1 MEQRGKLIIFSA
13 PSGSGKSTI
22 IQSLLNRDLNLSF
35 SISATS
41 RAPRGTE
48 KNGVEYYFIT
58 PDEFRERIANDE
70 FLEYEEV
77 YAGKFYGTLK
87 SEVERILDSGKNVI
101 FDVDVVGGLNIK
113 KYYGNQ
119 ALALFIQPPSIQA
132 LEQRLKNRATDT
144 PEVIAHR
151 IAKAEYELSF
161 APKFDK
167 IIVNDILEKAQ
178 EEAYRSITAFFSGT
192 FNPVHTG
199 HLILANYLCEY
210 EGFDEIWLSVSPQN
224 PLREKL
230 SSNNDRQR
238 IEMLNMAVNGNSKI
252 RTTDIEFTLP
262 RPSYTIQTLEALRKK
277 HPERIFTLIIGA
289 DNWLS
294 FNRWKDYDKIIE
306 EYPIY
311 IYPRRGYDIDER
323 SLPANVKLCHAPII
337 EISSTQIRQGISEGK
352 NMNYFIPRPVYDYI
366 INHGLYKNKD

>member
-1 MEQRGKLIIFSA
+1 MQ
-13 PSGSGKSTI
+13 P
-22 IQSLLNRDLNLSF
+22 
-35 SISATS
+35 
-41 RAPRGTE
+41 
-48 KNGVEYYFIT
+48 
-58 PDEFRERIANDE
+58 
-70 FLEYEEV
+70 
-77 YAGKFYGTLK
+77 
-87 SEVERILDSGKNVI
+87 
-101 FDVDVVGGLNIK
+101 IK
-113 KYYGNQ
+113 
-119 ALALFIQPPSIQA
+119 
-132 LEQRLKNRATDT
+132 
-144 PEVIAHR
+144 
-151 IAKAEYELSF
+151 
-161 APKFDK
+161 
-167 IIVNDILEKAQ
+167 
-178 EEAYRSITAFFSGT
+178 TAFFSGT

-238 IEMLNMAVNGNSKI
+238 IEMLNIAVNGNSKI

-262 RPSYTIQTLEALRKK
+262 RPSYTILTLEALRKK
-277 HPERIFTLIIGA
+277 YPERIFTLIIGA

-294 FNRWKDYDKIIE
+294 FNRWKDYNKIIE

-311 IYPRRGYDIDER
+311 IYPRRGYDIDKR

>member
-1 MEQRGKLIIFSA
+1 MQ
-13 PSGSGKSTI
+13 P
-22 IQSLLNRDLNLSF
+22 
-35 SISATS
+35 
-41 RAPRGTE
+41 
-48 KNGVEYYFIT
+48 
-58 PDEFRERIANDE
+58 
-70 FLEYEEV
+70 
-77 YAGKFYGTLK
+77 
-87 SEVERILDSGKNVI
+87 
-101 FDVDVVGGLNIK
+101 IK
-113 KYYGNQ
+113 
-119 ALALFIQPPSIQA
+119 
-132 LEQRLKNRATDT
+132 
-144 PEVIAHR
+144 
-151 IAKAEYELSF
+151 
-161 APKFDK
+161 
-167 IIVNDILEKAQ
+167 
-178 EEAYRSITAFFSGT
+178 TAFFSGT

-224 PLREKL
+224 P
-230 SSNNDRQR
+230 
-238 IEMLNMAVNGNSKI
+238 
-252 RTTDIEFTLP
+252 
-262 RPSYTIQTLEALRKK
+262 LEALRKK

>member
-1 MEQRGKLIIFSA
+1 MQ
-13 PSGSGKSTI
+13 P
-22 IQSLLNRDLNLSF
+22 
-35 SISATS
+35 
-41 RAPRGTE
+41 
-48 KNGVEYYFIT
+48 
-58 PDEFRERIANDE
+58 
-70 FLEYEEV
+70 
-77 YAGKFYGTLK
+77 
-87 SEVERILDSGKNVI
+87 
-101 FDVDVVGGLNIK
+101 IK
-113 KYYGNQ
+113 
-119 ALALFIQPPSIQA
+119 
-132 LEQRLKNRATDT
+132 
-144 PEVIAHR
+144 
-151 IAKAEYELSF
+151 
-161 APKFDK
+161 
-167 IIVNDILEKAQ
+167 
-178 EEAYRSITAFFSGT
+178 TAFFSGT

-277 HPERIFTLIIGA
+277 YPERIFTLIIGA
-289 DNWLS
+289 DSWLS
-294 FNRWKDYDKIIE
+294 FNKWKDYNKIIE
-306 EYPIY
+306 EYLIY

-323 SLPANVKLCHAPII
+323 SLPVNVKLCHAPII

>member
-1 MEQRGKLIIFSA
+1 MQ
-13 PSGSGKSTI
+13 P
-22 IQSLLNRDLNLSF
+22 
-35 SISATS
+35 
-41 RAPRGTE
+41 
-48 KNGVEYYFIT
+48 
-58 PDEFRERIANDE
+58 
-70 FLEYEEV
+70 
-77 YAGKFYGTLK
+77 
-87 SEVERILDSGKNVI
+87 
-101 FDVDVVGGLNIK
+101 IK
-113 KYYGNQ
+113 
-119 ALALFIQPPSIQA
+119 
-132 LEQRLKNRATDT
+132 
-144 PEVIAHR
+144 
-151 IAKAEYELSF
+151 
-161 APKFDK
+161 
-167 IIVNDILEKAQ
+167 
-178 EEAYRSITAFFSGT
+178 TAFFSGT

-252 RTTDIEFTLP
+252 RTTDIV
-262 RPSYTIQTLEALRKK
+262 
-277 HPERIFTLIIGA
+277 FTLIIGA

-294 FNRWKDYDKIIE
+294 FNRWKDYNKIIE

-311 IYPRRGYDIDER
+311 IYPRRGYDIDKR

>member
-1 MEQRGKLIIFSA
+1 MQ
-13 PSGSGKSTI
+13 P
-22 IQSLLNRDLNLSF
+22 
-35 SISATS
+35 
-41 RAPRGTE
+41 
-48 KNGVEYYFIT
+48 
-58 PDEFRERIANDE
+58 
-70 FLEYEEV
+70 
-77 YAGKFYGTLK
+77 
-87 SEVERILDSGKNVI
+87 
-101 FDVDVVGGLNIK
+101 IK
-113 KYYGNQ
+113 
-119 ALALFIQPPSIQA
+119 
-132 LEQRLKNRATDT
+132 
-144 PEVIAHR
+144 
-151 IAKAEYELSF
+151 
-161 APKFDK
+161 
-167 IIVNDILEKAQ
+167 
-178 EEAYRSITAFFSGT
+178 TAFFSGT

-294 FNRWKDYDKIIE
+294 FE